1 MLVTRQELINS
12 RAKILQEMDK
22 YIFSLNSETILMWL
36 SFNEN
41 LCTSPCTNKDYM
53 AIVRDDEKW
62 NRLCGFFG
70 RLVKKDKNWD

>member
-36 SFNEN
+36 SFNES
-41 LCTSPCTNKDYM
+41 LCTSTRTNKDYM

-62 NRLCGFFG
+62 NHLCGFFG
-70 RLVKKDKNWD
+70 QLVKKNKNWD